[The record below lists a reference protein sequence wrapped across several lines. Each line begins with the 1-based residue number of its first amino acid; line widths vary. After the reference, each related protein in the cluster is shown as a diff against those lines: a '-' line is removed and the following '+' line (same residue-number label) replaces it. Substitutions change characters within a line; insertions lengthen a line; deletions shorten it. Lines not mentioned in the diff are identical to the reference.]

1 LLQVRK
7 NIVNLPPAVH
17 GGISYALKKG
27 MRKHS
32 NDVIDFSTNINP
44 YGPPAGTKKAINKA
58 IITGYPDSSSYD
70 LRLQLASR
78 LKVKPENL
86 LAGNGSTELIRL
98 AATAFIDPGDSALIL
113 RPSYGEYDTG
123 ARITDA
129 KIHYVSALKNKNF
142 RFTVENIISSI
153 DRYNPKLLFIGNPN
167 NPTGQYFILKEIER
181 ILAANKNTLMVLDE
195 AYIAFTPDAGESVNL
210 LNYDNLIIIRS
221 MTKDYSLAGLRLGYA
236 ISNSRLIAEL
246 EKLLPPWNVSSVAQV
261 AGIHVLRDDA
271 FLIRSNNNI
280 NKARQYLL
288 DALSA
293 KGYKTVPSQTS
304 FFLIKVGDAAWYK
317 SNLLKRGI
325 LVRDCTSFGLPEYIR
340 ISPRSMPDCK
350 KFINIITGIRK

>member
-7 NIVNLPPAVH
+7 NIGNLPPAVH

-32 NDVIDFSTNINP
+32 NDIIDFSTNINP

-58 IITGYPDSSSYD
+58 IITGYPDSSSYN
-70 LRLQLASR
+70 LRLQLASK
-78 LKVKPENL
+78 LNVKPENL

-98 AATAFIDPGDSALIL
+98 VATAFINPGDNVIVL
-113 RPSYGEYDTG
+113 RPSYGEYET
-123 ARITDA
+123 AASIADA
-129 KIHYVSALKNKNF
+129 KIQYISALKNKDL
-142 RFTVENIISSI
+142 RFPVENIINGI
-153 DRYNPKLLFIGNPN
+153 NKYNPKLLFMGNPN
-167 NPTGQYFILKEIER
+167 NPTGQYFKLNEIKR
-181 ILAANKNTLMVLDE
+181 ILTANKNSLTVLDE
-195 AYIAFTPDAGESVNL
+195 AYIAFTPDAWESVNL
-210 LNYDNLIIIRS
+210 LSYDNLIIIRS

-236 ISNSRLIAEL
+236 IGNSRLIAEL
-246 EKLLPPWNVSSVAQV
+246 EKLLPPWNVSSVAQA
-261 AGIHVLRDDA
+261 AGIHVLKDDA

-293 KGYKTVPSQTS
+293 AGYKTVPSQTS
-304 FFLIKVGDAAWYK
+304 FFMIKVGDAAWYK

-340 ISPRSMPDCK
+340 ISPRSIPDCK